1 MPTVAPSTTTA
12 APTST
17 TTSTSTTTTQPAPP
31 PNLLAG
37 VTWIQQA
44 YLSPCGDG
52 TTVQMIGGGG
62 VVNGSRAVLDD
73 VIALDPTKGRALAF
87 LSCHQPNGTVSA
99 VVALPVTA
107 AGDVL
112 TPGTPTSLGAG
123 AHVVAAS
130 PHAFVVELP
139 DPDAPAALW
148 RRRSYTVGDDGIAL
162 ASDRQISALQR
173 TIARPP
179 TVGDAVRLVQG
190 SVQPADLCYAWNN
203 VSLAPQDPP
212 ALDASDPIPDPSA
225 EIQTIRLALILLTR
239 VVDRPDVGGVAA
251 DGRGHPRLPGV
262 ARARR
267 RRRDR
272 SADHRRLALRPRL
285 WRDRLVPHGRSP
297 ALGQRL
303 YATPG
308 ALLAD
313 AERYART
320 GHSTDPSLDALLAA
334 AGWDGAHSFFLGC
347 ERYESPEAGLRGVE
361 RHYAGGSWSAS
372 STTRRRPACTTSRC

>member
-1 MPTVAPSTTTA
+1 M
-12 APTST
+12 
-17 TTSTSTTTTQPAPP
+17 
-31 PNLLAG
+31 
-37 VTWIQQA
+37 TWIQQA

-123 AHVVAAS
+123 ARVVAAS

-179 TVGDAVRLVQG
+179 TVGDAIRLVQG

-212 ALDASDPIPDPSA
+212 APDASDPIPDPSA
-225 EIQTIRLALILLTR
+225 EIQTIRLALILLTGSWIDPTSEVSPQMAAVTR
-239 VVDRPDVGGVAA
+239 AYQASRGLAVDGVIGPQTT
-251 DGRGHPRLPGV
+251 D
-262 ARARR
+262 
-267 RRRDR
+267 
-272 SADHRRLALRPRL
+272 ALRADLGCDGIGSFRTV
-285 WRDRLVPHGRSP
+285 VPP
-297 ALGQRL
+297 ALGPRL

-313 AERYART
+313 AERYAHT
-320 GHSTDPSLDALLAA
+320 GHSNDPSLDALLAA

-347 ERYESPEAGLRGVE
+347 ERYESPEAGLSCAWSGTTPLQLVGLVDDPASPGV
-361 RHYAGGSWSAS
+361 HDFSVLYARSAA
-372 STTRRRPACTTSRC
+372 PAA